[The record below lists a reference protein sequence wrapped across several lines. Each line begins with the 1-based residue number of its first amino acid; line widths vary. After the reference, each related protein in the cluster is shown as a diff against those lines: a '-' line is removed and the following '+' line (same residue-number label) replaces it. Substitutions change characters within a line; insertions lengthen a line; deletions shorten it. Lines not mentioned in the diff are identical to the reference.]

1 MKNLDSFDYKIL
13 KIVQSNNK
21 VTSGRL
27 AKEVGLSSSACQ
39 RRLNAMRKIGIIE
52 KDVSVLDRNKLN
64 RKLTIVVQILSD
76 VESTEHDKKFKKT
89 MLEAPEVMQCYYVT
103 GDYDYVLIAT
113 FEEMADYE
121 DFTKKYFLDNPNI
134 NHFKSMVVMNKVKEK
149 LSIPIN

>member
-64 RKLTIVVQILSD
+64 RKLVFKWQSIRGGSIN
-76 VESTEHDKKFKKT
+76 STYKISAEMFNLFIKT
-89 MLEAPEVMQCYYVT
+89 NDTSV
-103 GDYDYVLIAT
+103 
-113 FEEMADYE
+113 FENG
-121 DFTKKYFLDNPNI
+121 FNLLR
-134 NHFKSMVVMNKVKEK
+134 K
-149 LSIPIN
+149 L